1 MSYVASSFIPEVSEY
16 FAHTQIYLYRVLH
29 AAATGGP
36 AGMADVQPLIMQ
48 AVQQLNNIDQR
59 LNQHMLDTNEH
70 FNRIDQHML
79 DTNERFNR
87 IDQQFDVVNH
97 RLNRMEGRQVDINE
111 VLCQAYNQGCGD
123 GTQQP
128 YKTIPFRR
136 PDGGTEL
143 PETVGLPA
151 LRDARS
157 IETLLDADLN
167 TYLLRYNIPHVG
179 NLNRS
184 TKVRRLKAFL
194 GCTRRRL

>member
-1 MSYVASSFIPEVSEY
+1 MLQPLEG
-16 FAHTQIYLYRVLH
+16 Q
-29 AAATGGP
+29 
-36 AGMADVQPLIMQ
+36 ADVQPLIMQ
-48 AVQQLNNIDQR
+48 AAQQLNNIDQR
-59 LNQHMLDTNEH
+59 LN
-70 FNRIDQHML
+70 QHML

-87 IDQQFDVVNH
+87 IDQQFDVVNR

-128 YKTIPFRR
+128 YKTIPFRL
-136 PDGGTEL
+136 PDGGTEI

-151 LRDARS
+151 LQDARS
-157 IETLLDADLN
+157 IETLLNADLN